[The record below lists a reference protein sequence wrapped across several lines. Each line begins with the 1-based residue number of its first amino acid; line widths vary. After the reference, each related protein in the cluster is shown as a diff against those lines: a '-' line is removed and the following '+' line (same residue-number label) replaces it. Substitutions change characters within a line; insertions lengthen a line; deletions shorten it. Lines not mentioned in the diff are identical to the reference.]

1 MLGYSNELLYPSPY
15 GTYSVGI
22 VVGVVSLK
30 SHTLINV
37 LVHSV
42 ENNLLNEWLKY
53 EKMMLCFCVRSK
65 CCEGI
70 CEGCCA

>member
-1 MLGYSNELLYPSPY
+1 MSCCIQVHMVHRVLALLLAL
-15 GTYSVGI
+15 SV
-22 VVGVVSLK
+22 LK
-30 SHTLINV
+30 FKMLINV

-53 EKMMLCFCVRSK
+53 EKIMLSFCVS
-65 CCEGI
+65 GI